1 MEEDLYKRNSA
12 TKKVFK
18 TLLIVI
24 LILGGFLGGS
34 IFGAKNTDLI
44 IKNSVLVTE
53 DDSFNKLFEVKDM
66 LHNKYYQD
74 IDDDIL
80 LEGAIKGMVNS
91 VGDPYTIFFN
101 SEEYK
106 DFNNDGSG
114 NYIGIGVMVG
124 IKDNKIVVITPF
136 EESPAFE
143 AGLRA
148 GDIIKKVNGISFDGT
163 EMDKAVSIIRGE
175 EGKSVTLTIERDSV
189 EKDIEVVRRNI
200 VIKNVSEEM
209 LENNIGLVTLKQ
221 FTEGTGSEVK
231 EAFESLKKSGSEKY
245 ILDLRGNPG
254 GFLNEAIDIASLFI
268 PKGEIVLYTLDKADS
283 RKDYLSKGGDFTDVD
298 LILLV
303 DEGSAS
309 ASEVLA
315 GALKDYDRAEL
326 IGNKTFGKGIVQQAF
341 TVGKDEGLK
350 VTVSSYFS
358 PEGKVIHEKGIEP
371 DIEVEIPEDVEL
383 PLTKDTDIQLKKA
396 IEVLLEGKTN

>member
-1 MEEDLYKRNSA
+1 MEEDLYKKNS
-12 TKKVFK
+12 TGKKIFK
-18 TLLIVI
+18 ILLILV

-34 IFGAKNTDLI
+34 IFGAKNSDLI

-74 IDDDIL
+74 IDDSAL

-101 SEEYK
+101 AQEYK
-106 DFNNDGSG
+106 DFNDDGSG

-124 IKDNKIVVITPF
+124 IKDNNIVVITPF

-175 EGKSVTLTIERDSV
+175 EGKPVTLTIERENE

-209 LENNIGLVTLKQ
+209 LESNIGLVTLKQ
-221 FTEGTGSEVK
+221 FTEGTGAEVK
-231 EAFESLKKSGSEKY
+231 EAFESLKKSGAEKY

-254 GFLNEAIDIASLFI
+254 GFLNEAIDIASLFV
-268 PKGEIVLYTLDKADS
+268 PKGEIVLYTLDKAGN
-283 RKDYLSKGGDFTDVD
+283 RKDYLSKGGDFTDID
-298 LILLV
+298 LVLLV

-315 GALKDYDRAEL
+315 GALKDYGKAEL

-358 PEGKVIHEKGIEP
+358 PDGKVIHEKGIEP

-383 PLTKDTDIQLKKA
+383 PLTKDTDVQLKKA
-396 IEVLLEGKTN
+396 IEVLNEKN